1 MRFQTLTSV
10 RMKFSSPRLLLYAGP
25 GVPVAAMGLPLVA
38 FLPPF
43 YAGEMGLDL
52 AAVGFVFFIVRALDV
67 PFDPLVGHWADQ
79 TKTGLGR
86 FKPWILGGGLVA
98 FLAVLAVFFPPPGVG
113 ITYLFAGLLAL
124 YIGQSCIN
132 VPHTSWGATISSDYH
147 ERSRIFSFWQGGH
160 LIGLILVLILP
171 ALLSAL
177 MGQDAPR
184 AVAAMGIFTLVALPV
199 TILLAAIFVPRSH
212 NRVDHPRIGW
222 TELKLFASQP
232 ELRTL
237 LLADVLF
244 SLAGGSLGSL
254 LRFFLEQSR
263 GFSDTGSSLMLLI
276 FFISGFAALP
286 IWLKLAKRVGKARA
300 AGFACFY
307 QMIVHIGAF
316 FIFDG
321 DEFLLSAVAMA
332 AAGAAFA
339 APTFLLR
346 AILADFNDDAKD
358 AGGNDRIG
366 LLNAVLTTAQKVGYA
381 IPVGVLL
388 PILDLAGFSNRP
400 GAENSEQAL
409 FWLEAVWIAVLPLTL
424 VPAGLLLVRL
434 QADRRRHLKAGR
446 T

>member
-1 MRFQTLTSV
+1 
-10 RMKFSSPRLLLYAGP
+10 MKFSSSRLLLYAGP

-38 FLPPF
+38 FLPPY

-52 AAVGFVFFIVRALDV
+52 AAVGLVFFIVRALDV

-79 TKTGLGR
+79 TKTSLGR
-86 FKPWILGGGLVA
+86 FKPWIFGGGIAA

-113 ITYLFAGLLAL
+113 ISYLFIGLLAL
-124 YIGQSCIN
+124 YLGQSCIN
-132 VPHTSWGATISSDYH
+132 VPHTSWGATISNDYH

-160 LIGLILVLILP
+160 LLGLILVLILP
-171 ALLSAL
+171 AVLSAV
-177 MGQDAPR
+177 MGDEAPR
-184 AVAAMGIFTLVALPV
+184 AVQAMGVFTLVALPL
-199 TILLAAIFVPRSH
+199 TIILAAIFVPRSH

-222 TELKLFASQP
+222 KELKLFASQS

-263 GFSDTGSSLMLLI
+263 GFTDTGSSLMLLI
-276 FFISGFAALP
+276 FFISGFVALP
-286 IWLKLAKRVGKARA
+286 LWLKLAKRIGKARA
-300 AGFACFY
+300 AGYACLY
-307 QMIVHIGAF
+307 QMVAHIGAF
-316 FIFDG
+316 FVFDG
-321 DEFLLSAVAMA
+321 DQFLLSALAMA
-332 AAGAAFA
+332 AAGLGFA

-346 AILADFNDDAKD
+346 AILADFNDESKESGA
-358 AGGNDRIG
+358 NDRIG

-388 PILDLAGFSNRP
+388 PLLDLAGFSNQP
-400 GAENSEQAL
+400 GSQNSAQAL

-424 VPAGLLLVRL
+424 IPAGVLLVRL
-434 QADRRRHLKAGR
+434 QSDRRRHQSANR